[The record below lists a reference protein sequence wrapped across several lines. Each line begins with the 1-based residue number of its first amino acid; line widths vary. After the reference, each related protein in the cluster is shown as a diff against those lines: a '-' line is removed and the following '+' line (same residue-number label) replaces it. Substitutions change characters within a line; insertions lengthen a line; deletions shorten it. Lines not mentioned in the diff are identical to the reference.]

1 MSRDLTCSVVTS
13 IPMGVVVEGLVG
25 AHRGASVDVAVVLAT
40 HQAGAVGLAV
50 QEVVVVDSEV
60 QVLAAQMVDLAVQVV
75 AEDSVTQGLVALA
88 VDTVTQGLV
97 ALAVV
102 DLDLVVRVDLG
113 KAQVGLVVVSGVT
126 QVVLVVALVT
136 GSRVDLA
143 TSPALKMDLG
153 SSNNFYPKYLYG
165 YPDDWYGHF
174 EGHNRDWPI
183 PDQLF
188 DPSEALM
195 VTMLESLLWKTVWR
209 DLIRMQQEIITSAI
223 YRYCSFFYFVFL
235 ILQALAK

>member
-1 MSRDLTCSVVTS
+1 
-13 IPMGVVVEGLVG
+13 MGVVVEGLVG

-75 AEDSVTQGLVALA
+75 AEDSVTQGLVALV

-143 TSPALKMDLG
+143 TRPGLKMDLG
-153 SSNNFYPKYLYG
+153 SNNNIYPKYLYG
-165 YPDDWYGHF
+165 YPDDWYGHLRVIIEIGLF
-174 EGHNRDWPI
+174 PI
-183 PDQLF
+183 
-188 DPSEALM
+188 SC
-195 VTMLESLLWKTVWR
+195 
-209 DLIRMQQEIITSAI
+209 LIPLR
-223 YRYCSFFYFVFL
+223 L
-235 ILQALAK
+235 